1 MKSSMFD
8 FTEEDNLFLPM
19 AERMRPTSIEE
30 VYGQKH
36 ILSENKTLRKMIDK
50 DKITSMVFFGP
61 PGVGKSTVA
70 SIIAKKTKREY
81 IKLNAVLSNV
91 SEIREAIKKA
101 EKNLSNEKKTI
112 LFIDEIHRFN
122 KSQQD
127 ALLPAVENGTII
139 LIGSTTQNPYFYL
152 TNALLS
158 RIMLFEFKNLEDED
172 IREAVVNAIK
182 DKRGLGEE
190 DIDVEDKAID
200 LIVKFSHGD
209 VRKALTYLETSYL
222 ATQIDETKEKLT
234 ITEETVKDVT
244 TKQALNFDEDEH
256 YNTISAFIKSV
267 RGSDPNAAIYY
278 LARMLEAGEDP
289 RYIARRL
296 CILAS
301 EDIGLAD
308 PNALNIA
315 SSLLN
320 IVEFIGMP
328 EGRIPLAEVTI
339 YLALCPKSNSA
350 YNAINKALKDVRNGE
365 LYSIPNYLKDNNS
378 ASFDRKSNEDY
389 KYPHDYPYHIIKQDY
404 LEKGIRKNY
413 YEAVEIG
420 EERELKKRYE
430 WIIKHIYD

>member
-1 MKSSMFD
+1 MFD
-8 FTEEDNLFLPM
+8 FIENDNSFLPM
-19 AERMRPTSIEE
+19 AERMRPTSIDE

-70 SIIAKKTKREY
+70 SIIAKKTKSEY

-101 EKNLSNEKKTI
+101 EKNLANSKKTI

-127 ALLPAVENGTII
+127 ALLPAVENGTIV

-158 RIMLFEFKNLEDED
+158 RIMLFEFRNLEDSD
-172 IREAVVNAIK
+172 IKEAILKATT
-182 DKRGLGEE
+182 DKRGLGENDIAIE
-190 DIDVEDKAID
+190 DLAVD
-200 LIVKFSHGD
+200 LIVKYSHGD
-209 VRKALTYLETSYL
+209 VRKALTYLE
-222 ATQIDETKEKLT
+222 AAFFVTQIDETKEKLT
-234 ITEETVKDVT
+234 ITEEIVKDVT
-244 TKQALNFDEDEH
+244 SKQILNFDEDEH

-267 RGSDPNAAIYY
+267 RGSDTNAAIYY
-278 LARMLEAGEDP
+278 LARMLESGEDP

-301 EDIGLAD
+301 EDIGLAE
-308 PNALNIA
+308 PEAINIA
-315 SSLLN
+315 SSLIN
-320 IVEFIGMP
+320 IIEFIGMP

-339 YLALCPKSNSA
+339 YLSLCPKSNSA
-350 YNAINKALKDVRNGE
+350 YKAIDSAIRDIRNGE

-378 ASFDRKSNEDY
+378 ASFDKKSEEEY
-389 KYPHDYPYHIIKQDY
+389 KYPHDFPYHIVKQDY
-404 LEKGIRKNY
+404 LEKGIKKNY
-413 YEAVEIG
+413 YNPVDIG
-420 EERELKKRYE
+420 EERELKKVYE
-430 WIIKHIYD
+430 WIMNHIN

>member
-1 MKSSMFD
+1 MFD
-8 FTEEDNLFLPM
+8 FIENDNSFLPM
-19 AERMRPTSIEE
+19 AERMRPTSIDE

-70 SIIAKKTKREY
+70 SIIAKKTKSEY

-91 SEIREAIKKA
+91 SEIRDAIKKA
-101 EKNLSNEKKTI
+101 EKNLANSKKTI

-158 RIMLFEFKNLEDED
+158 RIMLFEFRNLEDSD
-172 IREAVVNAIK
+172 IKEAILKATT
-182 DKRGLGEE
+182 DKRGLGES
-190 DIDVEDKAID
+190 DIAVENEAID
-200 LIVKFSHGD
+200 LIVKYSHGD
-209 VRKALTYLETSYL
+209 VRKALTYLE
-222 ATQIDETKEKLT
+222 AAFFVTQIDETKEKLT
-234 ITEETVKDVT
+234 ITEEVVKDVT
-244 TKQALNFDEDEH
+244 SKQILNFDEDEH

-267 RGSDPNAAIYY
+267 RGSDTNAAIYY
-278 LARMLEAGEDP
+278 LARMLESGEDP

-301 EDIGLAD
+301 EDIGLAE
-308 PNALNIA
+308 PEAINIA
-315 SSLLN
+315 SSLIN
-320 IVEFIGMP
+320 IIEFIGMP

-339 YLALCPKSNSA
+339 YLSLCPKSNSA
-350 YNAINKALKDVRNGE
+350 YKAIDSAIRDIRNGE

-378 ASFDRKSNEDY
+378 ASFDKKSEEEY
-389 KYPHDYPYHIIKQDY
+389 KYPHDFPYHIVKQDY
-404 LEKGIRKNY
+404 LEKGIKKNY
-413 YEAVEIG
+413 YNPVDIG
-420 EERELKKRYE
+420 EERELKKVYE
-430 WIIKHIYD
+430 WIIKHID

>member
-1 MKSSMFD
+1 MLD
-8 FTEEDNLFLPM
+8 FTDSDNSFLPI

-30 VYGQKH
+30 VFGQKH

-70 SIIAKKTKREY
+70 SIIAKKTKSEY

-101 EKNLSNEKKTI
+101 EKNLANSKKTI

-127 ALLPAVENGTII
+127 ALLPAVENGTVI

-158 RIMLFEFKNLEDED
+158 RIMLFEFRNLEDSD
-172 IREAVVNAIK
+172 IKEAIIK
-182 DKRGLGEE
+182 AVSDKRGLGENDIAIE
-190 DIDVEDKAID
+190 DLAVD
-200 LIVKFSHGD
+200 LIVKYSHGD
-209 VRKALTYLETSYL
+209 VRKALTYLE
-222 ATQIDETKEKLT
+222 AAFFVTQIDETKEKLT
-234 ITEETVKDVT
+234 ITEDIVKDVT
-244 TKQALNFDEDEH
+244 SKQTLNFDEDEH

-267 RGSDPNAAIYY
+267 RGSDTNAAIYY
-278 LARMLEAGEDP
+278 LARMLESGEDP

-301 EDIGLAD
+301 EDIGLAE
-308 PNALNIA
+308 PEAINIA
-315 SSLLN
+315 SSLIN
-320 IVEFIGMP
+320 IIEFIGMP

-339 YLALCPKSNSA
+339 YLSLCPKSNSA
-350 YNAINKALKDVRNGE
+350 YKAIDSAIRDIRNGE

-378 ASFDRKSNEDY
+378 ASFDKKSEEEY
-389 KYPHDYPYHIIKQDY
+389 KYPHDFPYHIVKQNY
-404 LEKGIRKNY
+404 LEKGIKKNY
-413 YEAVEIG
+413 YKPVDIG
-420 EERELKKRYE
+420 EERELKKVYE
-430 WIIKHIYD
+430 WMTKHIN

>member
-1 MKSSMFD
+1 MFD
-8 FTEEDNLFLPM
+8 FIENDNSFLPM
-19 AERMRPTSIEE
+19 AERMRPTSIDE

-70 SIIAKKTKREY
+70 SIIAKKTKSEY

-101 EKNLSNEKKTI
+101 EKNLANSKKTI

-127 ALLPAVENGTII
+127 ALLPAVENGTIV

-158 RIMLFEFKNLEDED
+158 RIMLFEFRNLEDID
-172 IREAVVNAIK
+172 IKEAILKAIE
-182 DKRGLGEE
+182 DKRGLGES
-190 DIDVEDKAID
+190 DIAVENEAID
-200 LIVKFSHGD
+200 LIVKYSHGD
-209 VRKALTYLETSYL
+209 VRKALTYLE
-222 ATQIDETKEKLT
+222 AAFFVTQIDETKEKLT
-234 ITEETVKDVT
+234 ITEEIVKDVT
-244 TKQALNFDEDEH
+244 SKQILNFDEDEH

-267 RGSDPNAAIYY
+267 RGSDTNAAIYY
-278 LARMLEAGEDP
+278 LARMLESGEDP

-301 EDIGLAD
+301 EDIGLAE
-308 PNALNIA
+308 PEAINIA
-315 SSLLN
+315 SSLIN
-320 IVEFIGMP
+320 IIEFIGMP

-339 YLALCPKSNSA
+339 YLSLCPKSNSA
-350 YNAINKALKDVRNGE
+350 YKAIDLAIRDIRNGE

-378 ASFDRKSNEDY
+378 SSFDKKSEEEY
-389 KYPHDYPYHIIKQDY
+389 KYPHDFPYHIVKQDY
-404 LEKGIRKNY
+404 LEKGIKKNY
-413 YEAVEIG
+413 YNPVDIG
-420 EERELKKRYE
+420 EERELKKVYE
-430 WIIKHIYD
+430 WIMKHID

>member
-1 MKSSMFD
+1 MFD
-8 FTEEDNLFLPM
+8 FIENDNSFLPM
-19 AERMRPTSIEE
+19 AERMRPTSIDE

-70 SIIAKKTKREY
+70 SIIAKKTKSEY

-101 EKNLSNEKKTI
+101 EKNLANSKKTI

-127 ALLPAVENGTII
+127 ALLPAVENGTIV

-158 RIMLFEFKNLEDED
+158 RIMLFEFRNLEDSD
-172 IREAVVNAIK
+172 IKEAILKATT
-182 DKRGLGEE
+182 DKRGLGES
-190 DIDVEDKAID
+190 DIAVENEAID
-200 LIVKFSHGD
+200 LIVKYSHGD
-209 VRKALTYLETSYL
+209 VRKALTYLE
-222 ATQIDETKEKLT
+222 AAFFVTQIDETKEKLT
-234 ITEETVKDVT
+234 ITEEVVKDVT
-244 TKQALNFDEDEH
+244 SKQILNFDEDEH

-267 RGSDPNAAIYY
+267 RGSDTNAAIYY
-278 LARMLEAGEDP
+278 LARMLESGEDP

-301 EDIGLAD
+301 EDIGLAE
-308 PNALNIA
+308 PEAINIA
-315 SSLLN
+315 SSLIN
-320 IVEFIGMP
+320 IIEFIGMP

-339 YLALCPKSNSA
+339 YLSLCPKSNSA
-350 YNAINKALKDVRNGE
+350 YKAIDSAIRDIRNGE

-378 ASFDRKSNEDY
+378 ASFDKKSEEEY
-389 KYPHDYPYHIIKQDY
+389 KYPHDFPYHIVKQDY
-404 LEKGIRKNY
+404 LEKGIKKNY
-413 YEAVEIG
+413 YNPVDIG
-420 EERELKKRYE
+420 EERELKKVYE
-430 WIIKHIYD
+430 WIMKHID

>member
-1 MKSSMFD
+1 MFD
-8 FTEEDNLFLPM
+8 FIENDNSFLPM
-19 AERMRPTSIEE
+19 AERMRPTSIDE

-70 SIIAKKTKREY
+70 SIIAKKTKSEY

-101 EKNLSNEKKTI
+101 EKNLANSKKTI

-158 RIMLFEFKNLEDED
+158 RIMLFEFRNLEDSD
-172 IREAVVNAIK
+172 IKEAILKAIE
-182 DKRGLGEE
+182 DKRGLGEN
-190 DIDVEDKAID
+190 DIAVENEAID
-200 LIVKFSHGD
+200 LIVKYSHGD
-209 VRKALTYLETSYL
+209 VRKALTYLE
-222 ATQIDETKEKLT
+222 AAFFVTQIDETKEKLT
-234 ITEETVKDVT
+234 ITEEIVKDVT
-244 TKQALNFDEDEH
+244 SKQILNFDEDEH

-267 RGSDPNAAIYY
+267 RGSDTNAAIYY
-278 LARMLEAGEDP
+278 LARMLESGEDP

-301 EDIGLAD
+301 EDIGLAE
-308 PNALNIA
+308 PEAINIA
-315 SSLLN
+315 SSLIN
-320 IVEFIGMP
+320 IIEFIGMP

-339 YLALCPKSNSA
+339 YLSLCPKSNSA
-350 YNAINKALKDVRNGE
+350 YKAIDSAIRDIRNGE

-378 ASFDRKSNEDY
+378 ASFDKKSEEEY
-389 KYPHDYPYHIIKQDY
+389 KYPHDFSYHIVKQDY
-404 LEKGIRKNY
+404 LEKGIKKNY
-413 YEAVEIG
+413 YNPVDIG
-420 EERELKKRYE
+420 EERELKKVYE
-430 WIIKHIYD
+430 WIMKHID

>member
-1 MKSSMFD
+1 MFD
-8 FTEEDNLFLPM
+8 FIENDNSFLPM
-19 AERMRPTSIEE
+19 AERMRPTSIDE

-70 SIIAKKTKREY
+70 SIIAKKTKSEY

-101 EKNLSNEKKTI
+101 EKNLANSKKTI

-127 ALLPAVENGTII
+127 ALLPAVENGTIV

-158 RIMLFEFKNLEDED
+158 RIMLFEFGNLEDSD
-172 IREAVVNAIK
+172 IKEAILKATT
-182 DKRGLGEE
+182 DKRGLGEN
-190 DIDVEDKAID
+190 DIAVENEAID
-200 LIVKFSHGD
+200 LIVKYSHGD
-209 VRKALTYLETSYL
+209 VRKALTYLE
-222 ATQIDETKEKLT
+222 AAFFVTQIDETKEKLT
-234 ITEETVKDVT
+234 ITEEIVKDVT
-244 TKQALNFDEDEH
+244 SKQILNFDEDEH

-267 RGSDPNAAIYY
+267 RGSDTNAAIYY
-278 LARMLEAGEDP
+278 LARMLESGEDP

-301 EDIGLAD
+301 EDIGLAE
-308 PNALNIA
+308 PEAINIA
-315 SSLLN
+315 SSLIN
-320 IVEFIGMP
+320 IIEFIGMP

-339 YLALCPKSNSA
+339 YLSLCPKSNSA
-350 YNAINKALKDVRNGE
+350 YKAIDSAIRDIRNGE

-378 ASFDRKSNEDY
+378 ASFDKKSEEEY
-389 KYPHDYPYHIIKQDY
+389 KYPHDFPYHIVKQNY
-404 LEKGIRKNY
+404 LEKGIKKNY
-413 YEAVEIG
+413 YNPVDIG
-420 EERELKKRYE
+420 EERELKKVYE
-430 WIIKHIYD
+430 WIMKHID

>member
-1 MKSSMFD
+1 MFD
-8 FTEEDNLFLPM
+8 FIENDNSFLPM
-19 AERMRPTSIEE
+19 AERMRPTSIDE

-70 SIIAKKTKREY
+70 SIIAKKTKSEY

-91 SEIREAIKKA
+91 SEIREAIKKS
-101 EKNLSNEKKTI
+101 EKKLANSKKTI

-127 ALLPAVENGTII
+127 ALLPAVENGTIV

-158 RIMLFEFKNLEDED
+158 RIMLFEFRNLEDSD
-172 IREAVVNAIK
+172 IKEAILKATT
-182 DKRGLGEE
+182 DKRGLGEN
-190 DIDVEDKAID
+190 DIAVENEAID
-200 LIVKFSHGD
+200 LIVKYSHGD
-209 VRKALTYLETSYL
+209 VRKALTYLE
-222 ATQIDETKEKLT
+222 AAFFVTQIDETKEKLT
-234 ITEETVKDVT
+234 ITEEIVKDVT
-244 TKQALNFDEDEH
+244 SKQILNFDEDEH

-267 RGSDPNAAIYY
+267 RGSDTNAAIYY
-278 LARMLEAGEDP
+278 LARMLESGEDP

-301 EDIGLAD
+301 EDIGLAE
-308 PNALNIA
+308 PEAINIA
-315 SSLLN
+315 SSLIN
-320 IVEFIGMP
+320 IIEFIGMP

-339 YLALCPKSNSA
+339 YLSLCPKSNSA
-350 YNAINKALKDVRNGE
+350 YKAIDSAIRDIRNGE

-378 ASFDRKSNEDY
+378 ASFDKKSEEEY
-389 KYPHDYPYHIIKQDY
+389 KYPHDFPYHIVKQDY
-404 LEKGIRKNY
+404 LEKGIKKNY
-413 YEAVEIG
+413 YNPVDIG
-420 EERELKKRYE
+420 EERELKKVYE
-430 WIIKHIYD
+430 WIMNHIN

>member
-1 MKSSMFD
+1 MFD
-8 FTEEDNLFLPM
+8 FIENDNSFLPM
-19 AERMRPTSIEE
+19 AERMRPTSIDE

-70 SIIAKKTKREY
+70 SIIAKKTKSEY

-101 EKNLSNEKKTI
+101 EKNLANSKKTI

-127 ALLPAVENGTII
+127 ALLPAVENGTIV

-158 RIMLFEFKNLEDED
+158 RIMLFEFRNLEDSD
-172 IREAVVNAIK
+172 IKEAILKAIT
-182 DKRGLGEE
+182 DKRGLGEN
-190 DIDVEDKAID
+190 DIAVENEAID
-200 LIVKFSHGD
+200 LIVKYSHGD
-209 VRKALTYLETSYL
+209 VRKALTYLE
-222 ATQIDETKEKLT
+222 AAFFVTQIDETKEKLT
-234 ITEETVKDVT
+234 ITEEIVKDVT
-244 TKQALNFDEDEH
+244 SKQILNFDEDEH

-267 RGSDPNAAIYY
+267 RGSDTNAAIYY
-278 LARMLEAGEDP
+278 LARMLESGEDP

-301 EDIGLAD
+301 EDIGLAE
-308 PNALNIA
+308 PEAINIA
-315 SSLLN
+315 SSLIN
-320 IVEFIGMP
+320 IIEFIGMP

-339 YLALCPKSNSA
+339 YLSLCPKSNSA
-350 YNAINKALKDVRNGE
+350 YKAIDSAIRDIRNGE

-378 ASFDRKSNEDY
+378 ASFDKKSEEEY
-389 KYPHDYPYHIIKQDY
+389 KYPHDFPYHIVKQDY
-404 LEKGIRKNY
+404 LEKGIKKNY
-413 YEAVEIG
+413 YNPVDIG
-420 EERELKKRYE
+420 EERELKKVYE
-430 WIIKHIYD
+430 WIMKHID

>member
-1 MKSSMFD
+1 MFD
-8 FTEEDNLFLPM
+8 FIENDNSFLPM
-19 AERMRPTSIEE
+19 AERMRPTSIDE

-70 SIIAKKTKREY
+70 SIIAKKTKSEY

-101 EKNLSNEKKTI
+101 EKNLANSKKTI

-127 ALLPAVENGTII
+127 ALLPAVENGTIV

-158 RIMLFEFKNLEDED
+158 RIMLFEFRNLEDSD
-172 IREAVVNAIK
+172 IKEAILKAIE
-182 DKRGLGEE
+182 DKRGLGEN
-190 DIDVEDKAID
+190 DIAVENEAID
-200 LIVKFSHGD
+200 LIVKYSHGD
-209 VRKALTYLETSYL
+209 VRKALTYLE
-222 ATQIDETKEKLT
+222 AAFFVTQIDETKEKLT
-234 ITEETVKDVT
+234 ITEEIVKDVT
-244 TKQALNFDEDEH
+244 SKQILNFDEDEH

-267 RGSDPNAAIYY
+267 RGSDTNAAIYY
-278 LARMLEAGEDP
+278 LARMLESGEDP

-301 EDIGLAD
+301 EDIGLAE
-308 PNALNIA
+308 PEAINIA
-315 SSLLN
+315 SSLIN
-320 IVEFIGMP
+320 IIEFIGMP

-339 YLALCPKSNSA
+339 YLSLCPKSNSA
-350 YNAINKALKDVRNGE
+350 YKAIDSAIRDIRNGE

-378 ASFDRKSNEDY
+378 ASFNKKSEEEY
-389 KYPHDYPYHIIKQDY
+389 KYPHNFPYHIVKQNY
-404 LEKGIRKNY
+404 LEKGIKKNY
-413 YEAVEIG
+413 YNPVDIG
-420 EERELKKRYE
+420 EERELKKVYE
-430 WIIKHIYD
+430 WIMKHID

>member
-1 MKSSMFD
+1 MFD
-8 FTEEDNLFLPM
+8 FIENDNSFLPM
-19 AERMRPTSIEE
+19 AERMRPTSIDE

-70 SIIAKKTKREY
+70 SIIAKKTKSEY

-101 EKNLSNEKKTI
+101 EKNLANSKKTI

-127 ALLPAVENGTII
+127 ALLPAVENGTIV

-158 RIMLFEFKNLEDED
+158 RIMLFEFRNLEDSD
-172 IREAVVNAIK
+172 IKEAILKAIE
-182 DKRGLGEE
+182 DKRGLGES
-190 DIDVEDKAID
+190 DIAVENEAID
-200 LIVKFSHGD
+200 LIVKYSHGD
-209 VRKALTYLETSYL
+209 VRKALTYLE
-222 ATQIDETKEKLT
+222 AAFFVTQIDETKEKLT
-234 ITEETVKDVT
+234 ITEEIVKDVT
-244 TKQALNFDEDEH
+244 SKQILNFDEDEH

-267 RGSDPNAAIYY
+267 RGSDTNAAIYY
-278 LARMLEAGEDP
+278 LARMLESGEDP

-301 EDIGLAD
+301 EDIGLAE
-308 PNALNIA
+308 PEAINIA
-315 SSLLN
+315 SSLIN
-320 IVEFIGMP
+320 IIEFIGMP

-339 YLALCPKSNSA
+339 YLSLCPKSNSA
-350 YNAINKALKDVRNGE
+350 YKAIDSAIRDIRNGE

-378 ASFDRKSNEDY
+378 ASFNKKSEEEY
-389 KYPHDYPYHIIKQDY
+389 KYPHDFPYHIVKQDY
-404 LEKGIRKNY
+404 LEKGIKKNY
-413 YEAVEIG
+413 YNPVDIG
-420 EERELKKRYE
+420 EERELKKVYE
-430 WIIKHIYD
+430 WIMKHID

>member
-1 MKSSMFD
+1 MFD
-8 FTEEDNLFLPM
+8 FIENDNSFLPM
-19 AERMRPTSIEE
+19 AERMRPTSIDE

-70 SIIAKKTKREY
+70 SIIAKKTKSEY

-101 EKNLSNEKKTI
+101 EKNLANSKKTI

-127 ALLPAVENGTII
+127 ALLPAVENGTIV

-158 RIMLFEFKNLEDED
+158 RIMLFEFRNLEDRD
-172 IREAVVNAIK
+172 IKEAILKAIT
-182 DKRGLGEE
+182 DKRGLGEN
-190 DIDVEDKAID
+190 DIAVENEAID
-200 LIVKFSHGD
+200 LIVKYSHGD
-209 VRKALTYLETSYL
+209 VRKALTYLE
-222 ATQIDETKEKLT
+222 AAFFVTQIDETKEKLT
-234 ITEETVKDVT
+234 IIEEVVKDVT
-244 TKQALNFDEDEH
+244 SKQILNFDEDEH

-267 RGSDPNAAIYY
+267 RGSDTNAAIYY
-278 LARMLEAGEDP
+278 LARMLESGEDP

-301 EDIGLAD
+301 EDIGLAE
-308 PNALNIA
+308 PEAINIA
-315 SSLLN
+315 SSLIN
-320 IVEFIGMP
+320 IIEFIGMP

-339 YLALCPKSNSA
+339 YLSLCPKSNSA
-350 YNAINKALKDVRNGE
+350 YKAIDLAIRDIRNGE

-378 ASFDRKSNEDY
+378 ASFDKKSEEEY
-389 KYPHDYPYHIIKQDY
+389 KYPHNFPYHIVKQNY
-404 LEKGIRKNY
+404 LEKGIKKNY
-413 YEAVEIG
+413 YNPVDIG
-420 EERELKKRYE
+420 EERELKKVYE
-430 WIIKHIYD
+430 WIMNHIN

>member
-1 MKSSMFD
+1 MFD
-8 FTEEDNLFLPM
+8 FIENDNSFLPM
-19 AERMRPTSIEE
+19 AERMRPTSIDE

-70 SIIAKKTKREY
+70 SIIAKKTKSEY

-101 EKNLSNEKKTI
+101 EKNLANSKKTI

-127 ALLPAVENGTII
+127 ALLPAVENGTIV

-158 RIMLFEFKNLEDED
+158 RIMLFEFRNLEDSD
-172 IREAVVNAIK
+172 IKEAILKAIE
-182 DKRGLGEE
+182 DKRGLGES
-190 DIDVEDKAID
+190 DIAVENEAID
-200 LIVKFSHGD
+200 LIVKYSHGD
-209 VRKALTYLETSYL
+209 VRKALTYLE
-222 ATQIDETKEKLT
+222 AAFFVTQIDETKEKLT
-234 ITEETVKDVT
+234 ITEEIVKDVT
-244 TKQALNFDEDEH
+244 SKQILNFDEDEH

-267 RGSDPNAAIYY
+267 RGSDTNAAIYY
-278 LARMLEAGEDP
+278 LARMLESGEDP

-301 EDIGLAD
+301 EDIGLAE
-308 PNALNIA
+308 PEAINIA
-315 SSLLN
+315 SSLIN
-320 IVEFIGMP
+320 IIEFIGMP

-339 YLALCPKSNSA
+339 YLSLCPKSNSA
-350 YNAINKALKDVRNGE
+350 YKAIDSAIKDIRNGE

-378 ASFDRKSNEDY
+378 ASFDKKSEEEY
-389 KYPHDYPYHIIKQDY
+389 KYPHDFPYHIVKQDY
-404 LEKGIRKNY
+404 LEKGIKKNY
-413 YEAVEIG
+413 YNPVDIG
-420 EERELKKRYE
+420 EERELKKVYE
-430 WIIKHIYD
+430 WIMKHID

>member
-1 MKSSMFD
+1 MFD
-8 FTEEDNLFLPM
+8 FIENDNSFLPM
-19 AERMRPTSIEE
+19 AERMRPTSIDE

-70 SIIAKKTKREY
+70 SIIAKKTKSEY

-101 EKNLSNEKKTI
+101 EKNLANSKKTI

-158 RIMLFEFKNLEDED
+158 RIMLFEFRNLEDSD
-172 IREAVVNAIK
+172 IKEAILKAIE
-182 DKRGLGEE
+182 DKRGLGES
-190 DIDVEDKAID
+190 DIAVENEAID
-200 LIVKFSHGD
+200 LIVKYSHGD
-209 VRKALTYLETSYL
+209 VRKALTYLE
-222 ATQIDETKEKLT
+222 AAFFVTQIDETKEKLT
-234 ITEETVKDVT
+234 ITEEIVKDVT
-244 TKQALNFDEDEH
+244 SKQILNFDEDEH

-267 RGSDPNAAIYY
+267 RGSDTNAAIYY
-278 LARMLEAGEDP
+278 LARMLESGEDP
-289 RYIARRL
+289 QYIARRL

-301 EDIGLAD
+301 EDIGLAE
-308 PNALNIA
+308 PEAINIA
-315 SSLLN
+315 SSLIN
-320 IVEFIGMP
+320 IIEFIGMP

-339 YLALCPKSNSA
+339 YLSLCPKSNSA
-350 YNAINKALKDVRNGE
+350 YKAIDSAIRDIRNGE

-378 ASFDRKSNEDY
+378 ASFDKKSEEEY
-389 KYPHDYPYHIIKQDY
+389 KYPHDFPYHIVKQDY
-404 LEKGIRKNY
+404 LEKGIKKKY
-413 YEAVEIG
+413 YNPVDIG
-420 EERELKKRYE
+420 EERELKKVYE
-430 WIIKHIYD
+430 WIMKHID

>member
-1 MKSSMFD
+1 MFD
-8 FTEEDNLFLPM
+8 FIENDNSFLPM
-19 AERMRPTSIEE
+19 AERMRPTSIDE

-70 SIIAKKTKREY
+70 SIIAKKTKSEY

-101 EKNLSNEKKTI
+101 EKNLANSKKTI

-127 ALLPAVENGTII
+127 ALLPAVENGTIV

-158 RIMLFEFKNLEDED
+158 RIMLFEFRNLEDSD
-172 IREAVVNAIK
+172 IKEAILKATT
-182 DKRGLGEE
+182 DKRGLGEN
-190 DIDVEDKAID
+190 DIAVENEAID
-200 LIVKFSHGD
+200 LIVKYSHGD
-209 VRKALTYLETSYL
+209 VRKALTYLE
-222 ATQIDETKEKLT
+222 AAFFVTQIDETKEKLT
-234 ITEETVKDVT
+234 ITEEIVKDVT
-244 TKQALNFDEDEH
+244 SKQILNFDEDEH

-267 RGSDPNAAIYY
+267 RGSDTNAAIYY
-278 LARMLEAGEDP
+278 LARMLESGEDP

-301 EDIGLAD
+301 EDIGLAE
-308 PNALNIA
+308 PEAINIA
-315 SSLLN
+315 SSLIN
-320 IVEFIGMP
+320 IIEFIGMP

-339 YLALCPKSNSA
+339 YLSLCPKSNSA
-350 YNAINKALKDVRNGE
+350 YKAIDSAIRDIRNGE

-378 ASFDRKSNEDY
+378 ASFDKKSEEEY
-389 KYPHDYPYHIIKQDY
+389 KYPHDFPYHIVKQDY
-404 LEKGIRKNY
+404 LEKGIKKNY
-413 YEAVEIG
+413 YNPVDIG
-420 EERELKKRYE
+420 EERELKKVYE
-430 WIIKHIYD
+430 WVMNHIN

>member
-1 MKSSMFD
+1 MFD
-8 FTEEDNLFLPM
+8 FIENDNSFLPM
-19 AERMRPTSIEE
+19 AERMRPTSIDE

-70 SIIAKKTKREY
+70 SIIAKKTKSEY

-91 SEIREAIKKA
+91 SEIRDAIKKA
-101 EKNLSNEKKTI
+101 EKNLANSKKTI

-158 RIMLFEFKNLEDED
+158 RIMLFEFRNLEDSD
-172 IREAVVNAIK
+172 IKEAILKAIE
-182 DKRGLGEE
+182 DKRGLGEN
-190 DIDVEDKAID
+190 DIAVENEAID
-200 LIVKFSHGD
+200 LIVKYSHGD
-209 VRKALTYLETSYL
+209 VRKALTYLE
-222 ATQIDETKEKLT
+222 AAFFVTQIDETKEKLT
-234 ITEETVKDVT
+234 ITEEIVKDVT
-244 TKQALNFDEDEH
+244 SKQILNFDEDEH

-267 RGSDPNAAIYY
+267 RGSDTNAAIYY
-278 LARMLEAGEDP
+278 LARMLESGEDP
-289 RYIARRL
+289 RFIARRL

-301 EDIGLAD
+301 EDIGLAE
-308 PNALNIA
+308 PEAINIA
-315 SSLLN
+315 SSLIN
-320 IVEFIGMP
+320 IIEFIGMP

-339 YLALCPKSNSA
+339 YLSLCPKSNSA
-350 YNAINKALKDVRNGE
+350 YKAIDSAIRDIRNGE

-378 ASFDRKSNEDY
+378 ASFNKKSEEEY
-389 KYPHDYPYHIIKQDY
+389 KYPHDFPYHIVKQDY
-404 LEKGIRKNY
+404 LEKGIKKNY
-413 YEAVEIG
+413 YNPVDIG
-420 EERELKKRYE
+420 EERELKKVYE
-430 WIIKHIYD
+430 WIMKHID

>member
-1 MKSSMFD
+1 
-8 FTEEDNLFLPM
+8 
-19 AERMRPTSIEE
+19 
-30 VYGQKH
+30 
-36 ILSENKTLRKMIDK
+36 MIDK

-70 SIIAKKTKREY
+70 SIIAKKTKSEY

-101 EKNLSNEKKTI
+101 EKNLANSKKTI

-158 RIMLFEFKNLEDED
+158 RIMLFEFRNLEDSD
-172 IREAVVNAIK
+172 IKEAILKAIE
-182 DKRGLGEE
+182 DKRGLGEN
-190 DIDVEDKAID
+190 DIAVENEAID
-200 LIVKFSHGD
+200 LIVKYSHGD
-209 VRKALTYLETSYL
+209 VRKALTYLE
-222 ATQIDETKEKLT
+222 AAFFVTQIDETKEKLT
-234 ITEETVKDVT
+234 ITEEIVKDVT
-244 TKQALNFDEDEH
+244 SKQILNFDEDEH

-267 RGSDPNAAIYY
+267 RGSDTNAAIYY
-278 LARMLEAGEDP
+278 LARMLESGEDP

-301 EDIGLAD
+301 EDIGLAE
-308 PNALNIA
+308 PEAINIA
-315 SSLLN
+315 SSLIN
-320 IVEFIGMP
+320 IIEFIGMP

-339 YLALCPKSNSA
+339 YLSLCPKSNSA
-350 YNAINKALKDVRNGE
+350 YKAIDSAIRDIRNGE

-378 ASFDRKSNEDY
+378 ASFDKKSEEEY
-389 KYPHDYPYHIIKQDY
+389 KYPHDFPYHIVKQDY
-404 LEKGIRKNY
+404 LEKGIKKNY
-413 YEAVEIG
+413 YNPVDIG
-420 EERELKKRYE
+420 EERELKKVYE
-430 WIIKHIYD
+430 WIMNHIN

>member
-1 MKSSMFD
+1 MFD
-8 FTEEDNLFLPM
+8 FIENDNSFLPM
-19 AERMRPTSIEE
+19 AERMRPTSIDE

-70 SIIAKKTKREY
+70 SIIAKKTKSEY

-101 EKNLSNEKKTI
+101 EKNLANSKKTI

-158 RIMLFEFKNLEDED
+158 RIMLFEFRNLEDSD
-172 IREAVVNAIK
+172 IKEAILKAIS
-182 DKRGLGEE
+182 DKRGLGEN
-190 DIDVEDKAID
+190 DIAVENEAID
-200 LIVKFSHGD
+200 LIVKYSHGD
-209 VRKALTYLETSYL
+209 VRKALTYLE
-222 ATQIDETKEKLT
+222 AAFFVTQIDETKEKLT
-234 ITEETVKDVT
+234 ITEEIVKDVT
-244 TKQALNFDEDEH
+244 SKQILNFDEDEH

-267 RGSDPNAAIYY
+267 RGSDTNAAIYY
-278 LARMLEAGEDP
+278 LARMLESGEDP

-301 EDIGLAD
+301 EDIGLAE
-308 PNALNIA
+308 PEAINIA
-315 SSLLN
+315 SSLIN
-320 IVEFIGMP
+320 IIEFIGMP

-339 YLALCPKSNSA
+339 YLSLCPKSNSA
-350 YNAINKALKDVRNGE
+350 YKAIDSAIRDIRNGE

-378 ASFDRKSNEDY
+378 ASFNKKSEEEY
-389 KYPHDYPYHIIKQDY
+389 KYPHDFPYHIVKQDY
-404 LEKGIRKNY
+404 LEKGIKKNY
-413 YEAVEIG
+413 YNPVDIG
-420 EERELKKRYE
+420 EERELKKVYE
-430 WIIKHIYD
+430 WIMKHID

>member
-1 MKSSMFD
+1 MFD
-8 FTEEDNLFLPM
+8 FTDSDNSFLPM

-30 VYGQKH
+30 VFGQKH

-70 SIIAKKTKREY
+70 SIIAKKTKSEY

-101 EKNLSNEKKTI
+101 EKNLTNSKKTI

-127 ALLPAVENGTII
+127 ALLPAVENGTVI

-158 RIMLFEFKNLEDED
+158 RIMLFEFRNLEDSD
-172 IREAVVNAIK
+172 IKEAILKAAI
-182 DKRGLGEE
+182 DKRGLGENDIAIE
-190 DIDVEDKAID
+190 DSAVD
-200 LIVKFSHGD
+200 LIVKYSHGD
-209 VRKALTYLETSYL
+209 VRKALTYLE
-222 ATQIDETKEKLT
+222 AAFFVTQIDETKEKLT
-234 ITEETVKDVT
+234 ITEDIVKDVT
-244 TKQALNFDEDEH
+244 SKQTLNFDEDEH

-278 LARMLEAGEDP
+278 LARMLESGEDP
-289 RYIARRL
+289 LYIARRL

-301 EDIGLAD
+301 EDIGLAE
-308 PNALNIA
+308 PKAMNIV
-315 SSLLN
+315 SSLIS
-320 IVEFIGMP
+320 IVDFIGMP
-328 EGRIPLAEVTI
+328 EGRIPLAEATI

-350 YNAINKALKDVRNGE
+350 YKAIDSAIRDIRNGE
-365 LYSIPNYLKDNNS
+365 LYSIPNYLKDNHS
-378 ASFDRKSNEDY
+378 ASFDKKSEEEY
-389 KYPHDYPYHIIKQDY
+389 KYPHDYPYHIVRQNY
-404 LEKGIRKNY
+404 LEKGIKKNY
-413 YEAVEIG
+413 YQPVDIG
-420 EERELKKRYE
+420 EERELKKVYE
-430 WIIKHIYD
+430 WITKHIN

>member
-1 MKSSMFD
+1 MFD
-8 FTEEDNLFLPM
+8 FIENDNSFLPM
-19 AERMRPTSIEE
+19 AERMRPTSIDE

-70 SIIAKKTKREY
+70 SIIAKKTKSEY

-101 EKNLSNEKKTI
+101 EKNLANSKKTI

-127 ALLPAVENGTII
+127 ALLPAVENGTIV

-158 RIMLFEFKNLEDED
+158 RIMLFEFRNLEDSD
-172 IREAVVNAIK
+172 IKEAILKAIE
-182 DKRGLGEE
+182 DKRGLGES
-190 DIDVEDKAID
+190 DIAVENEAID
-200 LIVKFSHGD
+200 LIVKYSHGD
-209 VRKALTYLETSYL
+209 VRKALTYLE
-222 ATQIDETKEKLT
+222 AAFFVTQIDETKEKLT
-234 ITEETVKDVT
+234 ITEEIVKDVT
-244 TKQALNFDEDEH
+244 SKQILNFDEDEH

-267 RGSDPNAAIYY
+267 RGSDTNAAIYY
-278 LARMLEAGEDP
+278 LARMLESGEDP

-301 EDIGLAD
+301 EDIGLAE
-308 PNALNIA
+308 PEAINIA
-315 SSLLN
+315 SSLIN
-320 IVEFIGMP
+320 IIEFIGMP

-339 YLALCPKSNSA
+339 YLSLCPKSNSA
-350 YNAINKALKDVRNGE
+350 YKAIDSAIRDIRNGE

-378 ASFDRKSNEDY
+378 ASFNKKSEEEY
-389 KYPHDYPYHIIKQDY
+389 KYPHDFPYHIVKQDY
-404 LEKGIRKNY
+404 LEKGIKKKY
-413 YEAVEIG
+413 YNPVDIG
-420 EERELKKRYE
+420 EERELKKVYE
-430 WIIKHIYD
+430 WIMNHIN

>member
-1 MKSSMFD
+1 MFD
-8 FTEEDNLFLPM
+8 FIENDNSFFPM
-19 AERMRPTSIEE
+19 AERMRPTSIDE

-70 SIIAKKTKREY
+70 SIIAKKTKSEY

-91 SEIREAIKKA
+91 SDIREAIKKA
-101 EKNLSNEKKTI
+101 EKNLANSKKTI

-158 RIMLFEFKNLEDED
+158 RIMLFEFRNLEDSD
-172 IREAVVNAIK
+172 IKEAILKAIE
-182 DKRGLGEE
+182 DKRGLGES
-190 DIDVEDKAID
+190 DIAVENEAID
-200 LIVKFSHGD
+200 LIVKYSHGD
-209 VRKALTYLETSYL
+209 VRKALTYLE
-222 ATQIDETKEKLT
+222 AAFFVTQIDETKEKLT
-234 ITEETVKDVT
+234 ITEEIVKDVT
-244 TKQALNFDEDEH
+244 SKQILNFDEDEH

-267 RGSDPNAAIYY
+267 RGSDTNAAIYY
-278 LARMLEAGEDP
+278 LARMLESGEDP

-301 EDIGLAD
+301 EDIGLAE
-308 PNALNIA
+308 PEAINIA
-315 SSLLN
+315 SSLIN
-320 IVEFIGMP
+320 IIEFIGMP

-339 YLALCPKSNSA
+339 YLSLCPKSNSA
-350 YNAINKALKDVRNGE
+350 YKAIDSAIRDIRNGE

-378 ASFDRKSNEDY
+378 ASFDKKSEEEY
-389 KYPHDYPYHIIKQDY
+389 KYPHDFPYHIVKQDY
-404 LEKGIRKNY
+404 LEKGIKKNY
-413 YEAVEIG
+413 YNPVDIG
-420 EERELKKRYE
+420 EERELKKVYE
-430 WIIKHIYD
+430 WIMNHIN

>member
-1 MKSSMFD
+1 MFD
-8 FTEEDNLFLPM
+8 FIENDNSFLPM
-19 AERMRPTSIEE
+19 AERMRPTSIDE

-70 SIIAKKTKREY
+70 SIIAKKTKSEY

-101 EKNLSNEKKTI
+101 EKNLANSKKTI

-158 RIMLFEFKNLEDED
+158 RIMLFEFRNLEDSD
-172 IREAVVNAIK
+172 IKEAILKAIE
-182 DKRGLGEE
+182 DKRGLGES
-190 DIDVEDKAID
+190 DIAVENEAID
-200 LIVKFSHGD
+200 LIVKYSHGD
-209 VRKALTYLETSYL
+209 VRKALTYLE
-222 ATQIDETKEKLT
+222 AAFFVTQIDETKEKLT
-234 ITEETVKDVT
+234 ITEEIVKDVT
-244 TKQALNFDEDEH
+244 SKQILNFDEDEH

-267 RGSDPNAAIYY
+267 RGSDTNAAIYY
-278 LARMLEAGEDP
+278 LARMLESGEDP
-289 RYIARRL
+289 RFIARRL

-301 EDIGLAD
+301 EDIGLAE
-308 PNALNIA
+308 PEAINIA
-315 SSLLN
+315 SSLIN
-320 IVEFIGMP
+320 IIEFIGMP

-339 YLALCPKSNSA
+339 YLSLCPKSNSA
-350 YNAINKALKDVRNGE
+350 YKAIDSAIRDIRNGE

-378 ASFDRKSNEDY
+378 ASFDKKSEEEY
-389 KYPHDYPYHIIKQDY
+389 KYPHDFPYHIVKQDY
-404 LEKGIRKNY
+404 LEKGIKKNY
-413 YEAVEIG
+413 YNPVDIG
-420 EERELKKRYE
+420 EERELKKVYE
-430 WIIKHIYD
+430 WIMKHID

>member
-1 MKSSMFD
+1 
-8 FTEEDNLFLPM
+8 
-19 AERMRPTSIEE
+19 MRPTSIDE

-70 SIIAKKTKREY
+70 SIIAKKTKSEY

-101 EKNLSNEKKTI
+101 EKNLANSKKTI

-158 RIMLFEFKNLEDED
+158 RIMLFEFRNLEDSD
-172 IREAVVNAIK
+172 IKEAILKATT
-182 DKRGLGEE
+182 DKRGLGEN
-190 DIDVEDKAID
+190 DIAVENEAID
-200 LIVKFSHGD
+200 LIVKYSHGD
-209 VRKALTYLETSYL
+209 VRKALTYLE
-222 ATQIDETKEKLT
+222 AAFFVTQIDETKEKLT
-234 ITEETVKDVT
+234 ITEEIVKDVT
-244 TKQALNFDEDEH
+244 SKQILNFDEDEH

-267 RGSDPNAAIYY
+267 RGSDTNAAIYY
-278 LARMLEAGEDP
+278 LARMLESGEDP

-301 EDIGLAD
+301 EDIGLAE
-308 PNALNIA
+308 PEAINIA
-315 SSLLN
+315 SSLIN
-320 IVEFIGMP
+320 IIEFIGMP

-339 YLALCPKSNSA
+339 YLSLCPKSNSA
-350 YNAINKALKDVRNGE
+350 YKAIDSAIRDIRNGE

-378 ASFDRKSNEDY
+378 ASFDKKSEEEY
-389 KYPHDYPYHIIKQDY
+389 KYPHDFPYHIVKQDY
-404 LEKGIRKNY
+404 LEKGIKKNY
-413 YEAVEIG
+413 YNPVDIG
-420 EERELKKRYE
+420 EERELKKVYE
-430 WIIKHIYD
+430 WIMNHIN

>member
-1 MKSSMFD
+1 MFD
-8 FTEEDNLFLPM
+8 FTDNDNSFLPM

-30 VYGQKH
+30 VFGQKH

-70 SIIAKKTKREY
+70 SIIAKKTKSEY

-101 EKNLSNEKKTI
+101 EKNLTNSKKTI

-127 ALLPAVENGTII
+127 ALLPAVENGTVI

-158 RIMLFEFKNLEDED
+158 RIMLFEFRNLEDSD
-172 IREAVVNAIK
+172 IKEAILKAVL
-182 DKRGLGEE
+182 DKRGLGENDIAIE
-190 DIDVEDKAID
+190 DSAVD
-200 LIVKFSHGD
+200 LIVKYSHGD
-209 VRKALTYLETSYL
+209 VRKALTYLE
-222 ATQIDETKEKLT
+222 AAFFVTQIDETKEKLT
-234 ITEETVKDVT
+234 ITEDIVKDVT
-244 TKQALNFDEDEH
+244 SKQTLNFDEDEH

-278 LARMLEAGEDP
+278 LARMLESGEDP

-301 EDIGLAD
+301 EDIGLAE
-308 PNALNIA
+308 PKAMNIV
-315 SSLLN
+315 SSLIS
-320 IVEFIGMP
+320 IVDFIGMP
-328 EGRIPLAEVTI
+328 EGRIPLAEATI

-350 YNAINKALKDVRNGE
+350 YKAIDSAIRDIRNGE
-365 LYSIPNYLKDNNS
+365 LYSIPNYLKDNHS
-378 ASFDRKSNEDY
+378 ASFDKKSEEEY
-389 KYPHDYPYHIIKQDY
+389 KYPHDYPYHIVRQNY
-404 LEKGIRKNY
+404 LEKGIKKNY
-413 YEAVEIG
+413 YQPVDIG
-420 EERELKKRYE
+420 EERELKKVYE
-430 WIIKHIYD
+430 WITKHIN

>member
-1 MKSSMFD
+1 MKDSMFD
-8 FTEEDNLFLPM
+8 FIENDNSFLPM
-19 AERMRPTSIEE
+19 AERMRPTSIDE

-70 SIIAKKTKREY
+70 SIIAKKTKSEY

-101 EKNLSNEKKTI
+101 EKNLANSKKTI

-127 ALLPAVENGTII
+127 ALLPAVENGTIV

-158 RIMLFEFKNLEDED
+158 RIMLFEFRNLEDSD
-172 IREAVVNAIK
+172 IKEAILKAIT
-182 DKRGLGEE
+182 DKRGLGEN
-190 DIDVEDKAID
+190 DIAVENEAID
-200 LIVKFSHGD
+200 LIVKYSHGD
-209 VRKALTYLETSYL
+209 VRKALTYLE
-222 ATQIDETKEKLT
+222 AAFFVTQIDETKEKLT
-234 ITEETVKDVT
+234 ITEEIVKDVT
-244 TKQALNFDEDEH
+244 SKQILNFDEDEH

-267 RGSDPNAAIYY
+267 RGSDTNAAIYY
-278 LARMLEAGEDP
+278 LARMLESGEDP

-301 EDIGLAD
+301 EDIGLAE
-308 PNALNIA
+308 PEAINIA
-315 SSLLN
+315 SSLIN
-320 IVEFIGMP
+320 IIEFIGMP

-339 YLALCPKSNSA
+339 YLSLCPKSNSA
-350 YNAINKALKDVRNGE
+350 YKAIDSAIRDIRNGE

-378 ASFDRKSNEDY
+378 ASFDKKSEEEY
-389 KYPHDYPYHIIKQDY
+389 KYPHDFPYHIVKQNY
-404 LEKGIRKNY
+404 LEKGIKKNY
-413 YEAVEIG
+413 YNPVDIG
-420 EERELKKRYE
+420 EERELKKVYE
-430 WIIKHIYD
+430 WIMKHID

>member
-1 MKSSMFD
+1 MFD
-8 FTEEDNLFLPM
+8 FIENDNSFLPM
-19 AERMRPTSIEE
+19 AERMRPTSIDE

-70 SIIAKKTKREY
+70 SIIAKKTKSEY
-81 IKLNAVLSNV
+81 IKLNAVLSNI

-101 EKNLSNEKKTI
+101 EKNLANSKKTI

-127 ALLPAVENGTII
+127 ALLPAVENGTIV

-158 RIMLFEFKNLEDED
+158 RIMLFEFRNLEDID
-172 IREAVVNAIK
+172 IKEAILKATT
-182 DKRGLGEE
+182 DKRGLGEN
-190 DIDVEDKAID
+190 DIAVENEAID
-200 LIVKFSHGD
+200 LIVKYSHGD
-209 VRKALTYLETSYL
+209 VRKALTYLE
-222 ATQIDETKEKLT
+222 AAFFVTQIDETKEKLT
-234 ITEETVKDVT
+234 ITEEIVKDVT
-244 TKQALNFDEDEH
+244 SKQILNFDEDEH

-267 RGSDPNAAIYY
+267 RGSDTNAAIYY
-278 LARMLEAGEDP
+278 LARMLESGEDP

-301 EDIGLAD
+301 EDIGLAE
-308 PNALNIA
+308 PEAINIA
-315 SSLLN
+315 SSLIN
-320 IVEFIGMP
+320 IIEFIGMP

-339 YLALCPKSNSA
+339 YLSLCPKSNSA
-350 YNAINKALKDVRNGE
+350 YKAIDSAIRDIRNGE

-378 ASFDRKSNEDY
+378 ASFNKKSEEEY
-389 KYPHDYPYHIIKQDY
+389 KYPHDFPYHIVKQDY
-404 LEKGIRKNY
+404 LEKGIKKNY
-413 YEAVEIG
+413 YNPVDIG
-420 EERELKKRYE
+420 EERELKKVYE
-430 WIIKHIYD
+430 WIMKHID

>member
-1 MKSSMFD
+1 MFD
-8 FTEEDNLFLPM
+8 FIENDNSFLPM
-19 AERMRPTSIEE
+19 AERMRPTSIDE

-70 SIIAKKTKREY
+70 SIIAKKTKSEY

-101 EKNLSNEKKTI
+101 EKNLANSKKTI

-127 ALLPAVENGTII
+127 ALLPAVENGTIV

-158 RIMLFEFKNLEDED
+158 RIMLFEFRNLEDSD
-172 IREAVVNAIK
+172 IKEAILKATT
-182 DKRGLGEE
+182 DKRGLSEN
-190 DIDVEDKAID
+190 DIAVENEAID
-200 LIVKFSHGD
+200 LIVKYSHGD
-209 VRKALTYLETSYL
+209 VRKALTYLEASFFV
-222 ATQIDETKEKLT
+222 TQIDETKEKLT
-234 ITEETVKDVT
+234 ITEEVVKDVT
-244 TKQALNFDEDEH
+244 SKQILNFDEDEH

-267 RGSDPNAAIYY
+267 RGSDTNAAIYY
-278 LARMLEAGEDP
+278 LARMLESGEDP

-301 EDIGLAD
+301 EDIGLAE
-308 PNALNIA
+308 PEAINIA
-315 SSLLN
+315 SSLIN
-320 IVEFIGMP
+320 IIEFIGMP

-339 YLALCPKSNSA
+339 YLSLCPKSNSA
-350 YNAINKALKDVRNGE
+350 YKAIDSAIRDIRNGE

-378 ASFDRKSNEDY
+378 ASFDKKSEEEY
-389 KYPHDYPYHIIKQDY
+389 KYPHDFPYHIVKQDY
-404 LEKGIRKNY
+404 LEKGIKKNY
-413 YEAVEIG
+413 YNPVDIG
-420 EERELKKRYE
+420 EERELKKVYE
-430 WIIKHIYD
+430 WIMNHIN

>member
-1 MKSSMFD
+1 MLD
-8 FTEEDNLFLPM
+8 FTDSDNSFLPI

-30 VYGQKH
+30 VFGQKH

-70 SIIAKKTKREY
+70 SIIAKKTKSEY

-91 SEIREAIKKA
+91 SEIRESIKKS
-101 EKNLSNEKKTI
+101 EKNLANSKKTI

-127 ALLPAVENGTII
+127 ALLPAVENGTVI

-158 RIMLFEFKNLEDED
+158 RIMLFEFRNLEDSD
-172 IREAVVNAIK
+172 IKEAIIK
-182 DKRGLGEE
+182 AVSDKRGLGENDIAIE
-190 DIDVEDKAID
+190 DLAVD
-200 LIVKFSHGD
+200 LIVKYSHGD
-209 VRKALTYLETSYL
+209 VRKALTYLE
-222 ATQIDETKEKLT
+222 AAFFVTQIDETKEKLT
-234 ITEETVKDVT
+234 ITEDIVKDVT
-244 TKQALNFDEDEH
+244 SKQTLNFDEDEH

-301 EDIGLAD
+301 EDIGLAE
-308 PNALNIA
+308 PKAMNIV
-315 SSLLN
+315 SSLIS
-320 IVEFIGMP
+320 IVDFIGMP
-328 EGRIPLAEVTI
+328 EGRIPLAEATI
-339 YLALCPKSNSA
+339 YLSLCPKSNSA
-350 YNAINKALKDVRNGE
+350 YKAIDSAIIDIRNGE
-365 LYSIPNYLKDNNS
+365 LYSIPNYLKDNHS
-378 ASFDRKSNEDY
+378 ASFDKKSEEEY
-389 KYPHDYPYHIIKQDY
+389 KYPHDYPYHIVKQNY
-404 LEKGIRKNY
+404 LEKGIKKNY
-413 YEAVEIG
+413 YKPVDIG
-420 EERELKKRYE
+420 EERELKKVYE
-430 WIIKHIYD
+430 WITKHIN

>member
-1 MKSSMFD
+1 MFD
-8 FTEEDNLFLPM
+8 FIENDNSFLPM
-19 AERMRPTSIEE
+19 AERMRPTSIDE

-61 PGVGKSTVA
+61 PGVGKSTVS
-70 SIIAKKTKREY
+70 SIIAKKTKSEY

-101 EKNLSNEKKTI
+101 EKNLANSKKTI

-127 ALLPAVENGTII
+127 ALLPAVENGTIV

-158 RIMLFEFKNLEDED
+158 RIMLFEFRNLEDSD
-172 IREAVVNAIK
+172 IKEAILKATT
-182 DKRGLGEE
+182 DKRGLGEN
-190 DIDVEDKAID
+190 DIAVENEAID
-200 LIVKFSHGD
+200 LIVKYSHGD
-209 VRKALTYLETSYL
+209 VRKALTYLE
-222 ATQIDETKEKLT
+222 AAFFVTQIDETKEKLT
-234 ITEETVKDVT
+234 ITEEIVKDVT
-244 TKQALNFDEDEH
+244 SKQILNFDEDEH

-267 RGSDPNAAIYY
+267 RGSDTNAAIYY
-278 LARMLEAGEDP
+278 LARMLESGEDP

-301 EDIGLAD
+301 EDIGLAE
-308 PNALNIA
+308 PEAINIA
-315 SSLLN
+315 SSLIN
-320 IVEFIGMP
+320 IIEFIGMP

-339 YLALCPKSNSA
+339 YLSLCPKSNSA
-350 YNAINKALKDVRNGE
+350 YKAIDSAIRDIRNGE

-378 ASFDRKSNEDY
+378 ASFDKKSEEEY
-389 KYPHDYPYHIIKQDY
+389 KYPHDFPYHIVKQDY
-404 LEKGIRKNY
+404 LEKGIKKNY
-413 YEAVEIG
+413 YNPIDIG
-420 EERELKKRYE
+420 EERELKKVYE
-430 WIIKHIYD
+430 WIMNHIN

>member
-1 MKSSMFD
+1 MFD
-8 FTEEDNLFLPM
+8 FIENDNSFLPM
-19 AERMRPTSIEE
+19 AERMRPTSIDE

-70 SIIAKKTKREY
+70 SIIAKKTKSEY

-101 EKNLSNEKKTI
+101 EKNLANSRKTI

-158 RIMLFEFKNLEDED
+158 RIMLFEFRNLEDSD
-172 IREAVVNAIK
+172 IKEAILKAIE
-182 DKRGLGEE
+182 DKRGLGES
-190 DIDVEDKAID
+190 DIAVENEAID
-200 LIVKFSHGD
+200 LIVKYSHGD
-209 VRKALTYLETSYL
+209 VRKALTYLE
-222 ATQIDETKEKLT
+222 AAFFVTQIDETKEKLT
-234 ITEETVKDVT
+234 ITEEIVKDVT
-244 TKQALNFDEDEH
+244 SKQILNFDEDEH

-267 RGSDPNAAIYY
+267 RGSDTNAAIYY
-278 LARMLEAGEDP
+278 LARMLESGEDP

-301 EDIGLAD
+301 EDIGLAE
-308 PNALNIA
+308 PEAINIT
-315 SSLLN
+315 SSLIN
-320 IVEFIGMP
+320 IIEFIGMP

-339 YLALCPKSNSA
+339 YLSLCPKSNSA
-350 YNAINKALKDVRNGE
+350 YKAIDSAIRDIRNGE

-378 ASFDRKSNEDY
+378 ASFDKKSEEEY
-389 KYPHDYPYHIIKQDY
+389 KYPHDFPYHIVKQNY
-404 LEKGIRKNY
+404 LEKGIKKNY
-413 YEAVEIG
+413 YNPVDIG
-420 EERELKKRYE
+420 EERELKKVYE
-430 WIIKHIYD
+430 WIMKHID

>member
-1 MKSSMFD
+1 MFD
-8 FTEEDNLFLPM
+8 FIENDNSFLPM
-19 AERMRPTSIEE
+19 AERMRPTSIDE

-70 SIIAKKTKREY
+70 SIIAKKTKSEY
-81 IKLNAVLSNV
+81 IKLNAVLSNI

-101 EKNLSNEKKTI
+101 EKNLANSKKTI

-127 ALLPAVENGTII
+127 ALLPAVENGTIV

-158 RIMLFEFKNLEDED
+158 RIMLFEFRNLEDID
-172 IREAVVNAIK
+172 IKEAILKATT
-182 DKRGLGEE
+182 DKRGLGES
-190 DIDVEDKAID
+190 DIAVENEAID
-200 LIVKFSHGD
+200 LIVKYSHGD
-209 VRKALTYLETSYL
+209 VRKALTYLE
-222 ATQIDETKEKLT
+222 AAFFVTQIDETKEKLT
-234 ITEETVKDVT
+234 ITEEIVKDVT
-244 TKQALNFDEDEH
+244 SKQILNFDEDEH

-267 RGSDPNAAIYY
+267 RGSDTNAAIYY
-278 LARMLEAGEDP
+278 LARMLESGEDP

-301 EDIGLAD
+301 EDIGLAE
-308 PNALNIA
+308 PEAINIA
-315 SSLLN
+315 SSLIN
-320 IVEFIGMP
+320 IIEFIGMP

-339 YLALCPKSNSA
+339 YLSLCPKSNSA
-350 YNAINKALKDVRNGE
+350 YKAIDSAIRDIRNGE

-378 ASFDRKSNEDY
+378 ASFDKKSEEEY
-389 KYPHDYPYHIIKQDY
+389 KYPHDFPYHIVKQDY
-404 LEKGIRKNY
+404 LEKGIKKNY
-413 YEAVEIG
+413 YNPVDIG
-420 EERELKKRYE
+420 EERELKKVYE
-430 WIIKHIYD
+430 WIMKHID

>member
-1 MKSSMFD
+1 MFD
-8 FTEEDNLFLPM
+8 FIENDNSFLPM
-19 AERMRPTSIEE
+19 AERMRPTSIDE

-70 SIIAKKTKREY
+70 SIIAKKTKSEY

-101 EKNLSNEKKTI
+101 EKNLANSKKTI

-158 RIMLFEFKNLEDED
+158 RIMLFEFRNLEYSD
-172 IREAVVNAIK
+172 IKEAILKAIE
-182 DKRGLGEE
+182 DKRGLGEN
-190 DIDVEDKAID
+190 DIAVENEAID
-200 LIVKFSHGD
+200 LIVKYSHGD
-209 VRKALTYLETSYL
+209 VRKALTYLE
-222 ATQIDETKEKLT
+222 AAFFVTQIDETKEKLT
-234 ITEETVKDVT
+234 ITEEIVKDVT
-244 TKQALNFDEDEH
+244 SKQILNFDEDEH

-267 RGSDPNAAIYY
+267 RGSDTNAAIYY
-278 LARMLEAGEDP
+278 LARMLESGEDP

-301 EDIGLAD
+301 EDIGLAE
-308 PNALNIA
+308 PEAINIA
-315 SSLLN
+315 SSLIN
-320 IVEFIGMP
+320 IIEFIGMP

-350 YNAINKALKDVRNGE
+350 YKAIDSAIRDIRNGE

-378 ASFDRKSNEDY
+378 ASFDKKSEEEY
-389 KYPHDYPYHIIKQDY
+389 KYPHDFPYHIVKQDY
-404 LEKGIRKNY
+404 LEKGIKKNY
-413 YEAVEIG
+413 YNPVDIG
-420 EERELKKRYE
+420 EERELKKVYE
-430 WIIKHIYD
+430 WIMKHID

>member
-1 MKSSMFD
+1 MFD
-8 FTEEDNLFLPM
+8 FIENDNSFLPM
-19 AERMRPTSIEE
+19 AERMRPTSIDE

-70 SIIAKKTKREY
+70 SIIAKKTKSEY

-101 EKNLSNEKKTI
+101 EKNLANSKKTI

-127 ALLPAVENGTII
+127 ALLPAVENGTIV

-158 RIMLFEFKNLEDED
+158 RIMLFEFRNLEDSD
-172 IREAVVNAIK
+172 IKEAILKATT
-182 DKRGLGEE
+182 DKRGLGEN
-190 DIDVEDKAID
+190 DIAVENEAID
-200 LIVKFSHGD
+200 LIVKYSHGD
-209 VRKALTYLETSYL
+209 VRKALTYLE
-222 ATQIDETKEKLT
+222 AAFFVTQIDETKEKLT
-234 ITEETVKDVT
+234 ITEEIVKDVT
-244 TKQALNFDEDEH
+244 SKQILNFDEDEH

-267 RGSDPNAAIYY
+267 RGSDTNAAIYY
-278 LARMLEAGEDP
+278 LARMLESGEDP

-301 EDIGLAD
+301 EDIGLAE
-308 PNALNIA
+308 PEAINIA
-315 SSLLN
+315 SSLIN
-320 IVEFIGMP
+320 IIEFIGMP

-339 YLALCPKSNSA
+339 YLSLCPKSNSA
-350 YNAINKALKDVRNGE
+350 YKAIDSAIRDIRNGE

-378 ASFDRKSNEDY
+378 ASFDKKSEEEY
-389 KYPHDYPYHIIKQDY
+389 KYPHDFPYHIVKQDY
-404 LEKGIRKNY
+404 LEKGIKKNY
-413 YEAVEIG
+413 YNPVDIG
-420 EERELKKRYE
+420 EERELKKVYE
-430 WIIKHIYD
+430 WIIKHID

>member
-1 MKSSMFD
+1 MKDPMFD
-8 FTEEDNLFLPM
+8 FIENDNSFLPM
-19 AERMRPTSIEE
+19 AERMRPTSIDE

-70 SIIAKKTKREY
+70 SIIAKKTKSEY

-101 EKNLSNEKKTI
+101 EKNLANSKKTI

-158 RIMLFEFKNLEDED
+158 RIMLFEFRNLEDSD
-172 IREAVVNAIK
+172 IKEAILKAIT
-182 DKRGLGEE
+182 DKRGLGEN
-190 DIDVEDKAID
+190 DIAVENEAID
-200 LIVKFSHGD
+200 LIVKYSHGD
-209 VRKALTYLETSYL
+209 VRKALTYLE
-222 ATQIDETKEKLT
+222 AAFFVTQIDETKEKLT
-234 ITEETVKDVT
+234 ITEEIVKDVT
-244 TKQALNFDEDEH
+244 SKQILNFDEDEH

-267 RGSDPNAAIYY
+267 RGSDTNAAIYY
-278 LARMLEAGEDP
+278 LARMLESGEDP
-289 RYIARRL
+289 RFIARRL

-301 EDIGLAD
+301 EDIGLAE
-308 PNALNIA
+308 PEAINIA
-315 SSLLN
+315 SSLIN
-320 IVEFIGMP
+320 IIEFIGMP

-339 YLALCPKSNSA
+339 YLSLCPKSNSA
-350 YNAINKALKDVRNGE
+350 YKAIDSAIRDIRNGE

-378 ASFDRKSNEDY
+378 ASFDKKSEEEY
-389 KYPHDYPYHIIKQDY
+389 KYPHDFPYHIVKQDY
-404 LEKGIRKNY
+404 LEKGIKKNY
-413 YEAVEIG
+413 YNPVDIG
-420 EERELKKRYE
+420 EERELKKVYE
-430 WIIKHIYD
+430 WIMNHIN